1 MTTKTSSQ
9 VTAPVA
15 GDDGEAMEKTQ
26 EKPLITPTKNTTNMH
41 WYVACVRMNYE
52 KKFKLAIELDFQ
64 KKQYDIEAWIPLEK
78 RAVLNSRGKRTIR
91 EYVVLSTFVFVR
103 VEKAH
108 LNDVRFRSDVYKML
122 SLPGK
127 STPYIISDAEFE
139 NFRRIVD
146 TGNAEFLNRPLKK
159 GDRVRIIE
167 GDLVGCEAYVQ
178 SVKGKKAIIGN
189 EIMYI
194 GGATI
199 MIDKDKL
206 EYIAQK

>member
-1 MTTKTSSQ
+1 
-9 VTAPVA
+9 
-15 GDDGEAMEKTQ
+15 
-26 EKPLITPTKNTTNMH
+26 
-41 WYVACVRMNYE
+41 
-52 KKFKLAIELDFQ
+52 
-64 KKQYDIEAWIPLEK
+64 
-78 RAVLNSRGKRTIR
+78 
-91 EYVVLSTFVFVR
+91 
-103 VEKAH
+103 
-108 LNDVRFRSDVYKML
+108 ML

-127 STPYIISDAEFE
+127 SIPYIIPDAEFE

-167 GDLVGCEAYVQ
+167 GNLAGCEAYVQ

-206 EYIAQK
+206 KYIAQK

>member
-1 MTTKTSSQ
+1 
-9 VTAPVA
+9 
-15 GDDGEAMEKTQ
+15 
-26 EKPLITPTKNTTNMH
+26 MH